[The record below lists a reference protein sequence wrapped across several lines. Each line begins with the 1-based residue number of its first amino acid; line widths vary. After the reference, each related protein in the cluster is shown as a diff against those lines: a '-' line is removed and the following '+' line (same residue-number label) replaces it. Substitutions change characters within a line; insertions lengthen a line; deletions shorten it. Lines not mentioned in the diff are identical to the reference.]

1 MCLGLLLS
9 LIANGLEMEYISPQK
24 NKELEELFAKS
35 SFEAKKSATIKQ
47 KEWTCDMY
55 GVRTRLQV
63 QHGVKLYRFKS
74 DSWRNSGSQPVED
87 YRPEAKELLGQA
99 QRFED
104 RVRITESGQLISQLS
119 VTQPARQV
127 VAYSLCSTP

>member
-9 LIANGLEMEYISPQK
+9 LIANGLEMEYISPEK
-24 NKELEELFAKS
+24 SKELEQLFAKS
-35 SFEAKKSATIKQ
+35 SFEAKQTEAIKQ

-63 QHGVKLYRFKS
+63 QHGVKLYRFKG
-74 DSWRNSGSQPVED
+74 DSWRNSGSQPVEE
-87 YRPEAKELLGQA
+87 YRPQAKELLGHA
-99 QRFED
+99 SRFED
-104 RVRITESGQLISQLS
+104 RLRITDKGQLISQLS
-119 VTQPARQV
+119 VVQPTRQV

>member
-1 MCLGLLLS
+1 MGLLLS
-9 LIANGLEMEYISPQK
+9 LIANGLEMEYISPEK
-24 NKELEELFAKS
+24 NKELEALFAKS
-35 SFEAKKSATIKQ
+35 SFEAGQSEAIKQ

-74 DSWRNSGSQPVED
+74 DSWRNSGAQPVED
-87 YRPEAKELLGQA
+87 YRIEAKELRGQA
-99 QRFED
+99 SRFED
-104 RVRITESGQLISQLS
+104 RVRVTEKGQLISQLS
-119 VTQPARQV
+119 VVQPTRQV